1 MPPKQTK
8 FDPDAFLQEA
18 SERLKEISRKPNIK
32 KYKPHP
38 KQYLFHSDLHK
49 KKVYIGGNR
58 SGKTTAGVCEAIWR
72 ATCTH
77 PYRPDLNA
85 IGPTNGRVV
94 GVDFRQGVDKILI
107 PQYKQWVYPSAL
119 RGGSWERAFDRESR
133 TLNFANGSTIEFMS
147 YDQDLDKFA
156 GTSRHWVHFDEEMP
170 QTIYIENMARLIDTD
185 GDFWVT
191 MTPVEGMTW
200 IYDELFEPN
209 VGKED
214 PDVLIIEINTLENPY
229 LNENAVKSFVGS
241 VDDDDVATRI
251 GGAFVQQG
259 GKVYKNFDPTIG
271 GPHVLSHKYGADT
284 DFKKLFPERE
294 WLWLIC
300 LDHGLNN
307 PTAVLWLAVNREG
320 FVVIFD
326 EHYKAEWTID
336 QHANLINER
345 IKRHGRRPD
354 IWIADPSI
362 VNRNAIT
369 NTSVLEEYQKYG
381 ITWGMGNNDVRS
393 GIIRVKRY
401 WNAAKLINRRYEHEL
416 FTFEFQVKKKDE
428 KGNDVPLPNGVRMFS
443 KMRIFPHCEHL
454 IKELKKYRWKTYAN
468 KKLQYENNA
477 YDEPHKKDD
486 HACDALR
493 YGIMSQPDL
502 SADNENLVEA
512 VMDNMSQMDE
522 AMSKL
527 SFTALGVADP
537 NGLLDPDRNWS
548 PGNDIPTGYGGD
560 SYQFDEHMGGYY

>member
-1 MPPKQTK
+1 MPKQTK

-18 SERLKEISRKPNIK
+18 SERLKEISRAPNIK

-38 KQYLFHSDLHK
+38 KQYQFHSSTHK

-85 IGPTNGRVV
+85 LGPTNGRVV

-209 VGKED
+209 VGKEEAE
-214 PDVLIIEINTLENPY
+214 VLIIEINTLENPY
-229 LNENAVKSFVGS
+229 LNENAIKSFIGS

-259 GKVYKNFDPTIG
+259 GKIYKNFDFTVG
-271 GPHVLSHKYGADT
+271 GPHVLPERYGADT
-284 DFKKLFPERE
+284 NFAKLFPERQ
-294 WLWLIC
+294 WKWIIT
-300 LDHGLNN
+300 LDHGLRN

-320 FVVIFD
+320 FVIVFD
-326 EHYKAEWTID
+326 EWYHADLTID
-336 QHANLINER
+336 QHAKVINDR
-345 IKRHGRRPD
+345 IKKHGRRPD

-381 ITWGMGNNDVRS
+381 LSWGMGNNDVRS

-401 WNAAKLINRRYEHEL
+401 WNSAKLINKRYEHEL
-416 FTFEFQVKKKDE
+416 FTFEFERKKHDPN
-428 KGNDVPLPNGVRMFS
+428 GNEEPLPPGVRSFS
-443 KMRIFPHCEHL
+443 KMRVFPHCINL

-468 KKLQYENNA
+468 KKLQYENNP

-493 YGIMSQPDL
+493 YAIMSQPDL
-502 SADNENLVEA
+502 SADNENLTEQ
-512 VMDNMSQMDE
+512 VMTNLTDIDGVLGN
-522 AMSKL
+522 L
-527 SFTALGVADP
+527 SFQTLGVADP
-537 NGLLDPDRNWS
+537 NDLLAPERQWS
-548 PGNDIPTGYGGD
+548 PNNDIPNKFGSDGWEY
-560 SYQFDEHMGGYY
+560 DEHLGGYY